1 MLEDLMEIRE
11 HRGENYVPVIH
22 YGAWRVAFLNYH
34 SRFQHGNIFQLERHV
49 LTDETFT
56 LLRGRAVL
64 YISDGD
70 ADHVGRITAFRMDP
84 CKVYNIHRGVW
95 HAIEVSRDASVLITE
110 NDDTSKDNSPKISVT
125 PEELEAAL
133 RASGPS
139 AGSFS
144 DARLDRFFRLDG
156 VLDDLNREAAASD
169 GVPFLRMEDYV
180 HFDHVRSFL
189 REYGVD
195 VKAQDGKG
203 WEMAKFCF
211 RDTREIRSRAGDW
224 DLYALTRHYFRQMS
238 YRTGNLDTPDDCS
251 EKLDWERFDRYRN
264 AREKQWLGLKQDP
277 DELRLLEETETAVT
291 ESLRSFIQ
299 RERSGEK
306 KPGNPEERKGGIH
319 S

>member
-1 MLEDLMEIRE
+1 MLENLMEIRE
-11 HRGENYVPVIH
+11 HTGENYVPVIH

-34 SRFQHGNIFQLERHV
+34 ARFQHGNIFQLERHL

-64 YISDGD
+64 YVSDGD
-70 ADHVGRITAFRMDP
+70 AEHVGNITALRMEP
-84 CKVYNIHRGVW
+84 CKVYNIFRGVW

-133 RASGPS
+133 RASGTRPE
-139 AGSFS
+139 SFEE
-144 DARLDRFFRLDG
+144 AREERYFRLDG
-156 VLDDLNREAAASD
+156 ILEDLNREAAAGD
-169 GVPFLRMEDYV
+169 GIPFLRMEDYV

-189 REYGVD
+189 REYGVN
-195 VKAQDGKG
+195 VKAEDGD
-203 WEMAKFCF
+203 WRELAEFCF

-251 EKLDWERFDRYRN
+251 EKLDWDRFAEYRK
-264 AREKQWLGLKQDP
+264 AREKQWRGQTPDP
-277 DELRLLEETETAVT
+277 EETRLLEETEAAVT
-291 ESLRSFIQ
+291 ASLRSFTQ
-299 RERSGEK
+299 RR
-306 KPGNPEERKGGIH
+306 
-319 S
+319 